1 MAGESGGSDAGSGD
15 AGGSDAA
22 ADGDSGDST
31 SAVASEQSGVSG
43 SKASDGSEGT
53 SEVLAKPKVKRQF
66 KLYGK
71 DVEKE
76 MDDDEYHATAQKG
89 MAFNKLKEESEKA
102 IAKERAD
109 LAKERAEAAKERE
122 QAKEA
127 LKALSDPRRAKE
139 ILKALGVDSNA
150 HAKEWLK
157 EYIEEKELE
166 QKDPEKL
173 ELLRAKRELDKL
185 KADQEERTKA
195 EEAKA
200 YEAEVQNEMASLG
213 KRVSGALKKAGFEDF
228 QGDEVNETVKRLV
241 FKMMVATQNGED
253 ISDDEMVEG
262 LKDEYRKEH
271 TRLYKSSG
279 GKDLYEML
287 GEEGVKKVNAYALS
301 LSKPTATSRSS
312 GQPGQ
317 KEKNGNLSFKSASER
332 AAYMEKL
339 REIALKEEEERERLE
354 R

>member
-1 MAGESGGSDAGSGD
+1 MAGEVSNVVGV
-15 AGGSDAA
+15 
-22 ADGDSGDST
+22 DS
-31 SAVASEQSGVSG
+31 A
-43 SKASDGSEGT
+43 GSEGAADSVADAAGDIDPAVSGDGGVRST
-53 SEVLAKPKVKRQF
+53 KAAAEGDETPPAKAKTKRQF

-71 DVEKE
+71 DVEKD

-89 MAFNKLKEESEKA
+89 MAFNKLKEESDKA
-102 IAKERAD
+102 V
-109 LAKERAEAAKERE
+109 AKERAEAKKDRDEAAKVRKEAE
-122 QAKEA
+122 EA
-127 LKALSDPRRAKE
+127 LKALTDPRRAKE

-173 ELLRAKRELDKL
+173 ELLRAKRELDKM
-185 KADQEERTKA
+185 KADHEERTKL

-200 YEAEVQNEMASLG
+200 HEAEVQTEMVNLG

-241 FKMMVATQNGED
+241 FKMMVATQNGDD
-253 ISDDEMVEG
+253 ISDDEMVES

-271 TRLYKSSG
+271 TRLYKSAQ

-301 LSKPTATSRSS
+301 LSKPTATVGSR
-312 GQPGQ
+312 GQGPA
-317 KEKNGNLSFKSASER
+317 EKKGNLSFKNADER
-332 AAYMEKL
+332 RAYMEKL
-339 REIALKEEEERERLE
+339 AEVAREEEDARERLA